1 MVSDHRLMARPSTR
15 NCWTPHTSSIR
26 PPSRHILHAYLGSI
40 ARSRGRQ
47 NGDHAVAFLKTRNT
61 AEHDQNQSVETEV
74 AAEICELV
82 RRDVVDRPGRQS
94 ENESRLV
101 ASDINSVLQRAT
113 ANSVQEIDK
122 LITELQAVSNML
134 HSEASRVQREVVQYS
149 TFTQAALQSTK
160 IIAESLEQ
168 WRKVP
173 DTRTLSD

>member
-1 MVSDHRLMARPSTR
+1 
-15 NCWTPHTSSIR
+15 
-26 PPSRHILHAYLGSI
+26 
-40 ARSRGRQ
+40 
-47 NGDHAVAFLKTRNT
+47 
-61 AEHDQNQSVETEV
+61 V

>member
-1 MVSDHRLMARPSTR
+1 MVSDHRLMASPSTR
-15 NCWTPHTSSIR
+15 NCWTSHTSSIR

-94 ENESRLV
+94 ENGSRLG
-101 ASDINSVLQRAT
+101 AGDINSVLQRQT
-113 ANSVQEIDK
+113 PTPVREMDK
-122 LITELQAVSNML
+122 
-134 HSEASRVQREVVQYS
+134 
-149 TFTQAALQSTK
+149 
-160 IIAESLEQ
+160 
-168 WRKVP
+168 
-173 DTRTLSD
+173 